1 MPRSPGC
8 PASWN
13 LDGPAGPIANPPL
26 TTYPEGYNIVNN
38 MASKVQKIQKV
49 GNSAGI
55 LLPSEWLSRKGL
67 KPGAKVRVEV
77 TDQRI
82 VILPEGKDREAKVDA
97 KFARDVE
104 SFFQRH
110 EKILQRLT

>member
-1 MPRSPGC
+1 
-8 PASWN
+8 
-13 LDGPAGPIANPPL
+13 
-26 TTYPEGYNIVNN
+26 

-55 LLPSEWLSRKGL
+55 LLPAEWLNRRGL

-82 VILPEGKDREAKVDA
+82 VILPEEKAKEVRVDA
-97 KFARDVE
+97 RFARDVE
-104 SFFQRH
+104 AFLRRNK
-110 EKILQRLT
+110 KILEQLS